1 MLPGLFVFQDGAFA
15 VYGNAVDEGEE
26 LV

>member
-15 VYGNAVDEGEE
+15 VYGNAVDEGGE